1 MRIPEFAAHLFF
13 KRRHLTRHFIV
24 KRFRPPAVH
33 VSTTRIGTNG
43 ETMWYRQLQHTH
55 HLSKVCTFT
64 AQQIFQ
70 LHWWATMFVVE
81 GKNVRH
87 EKSLGVYGEQM

>member
-1 MRIPEFAAHLFF
+1 
-13 KRRHLTRHFIV
+13 
-24 KRFRPPAVH
+24 
-33 VSTTRIGTNG
+33 
-43 ETMWYRQLQHTH
+43 MWHWKLQHAH
-55 HLSKVCTFT
+55 HLGKVCTFA

-87 EKSLGVYGEQM
+87 EKSLGVYGEQMYWATLGRLARNY